1 MGRLAQN
8 PDPGVAR
15 SLVRLTDA
23 GAHLVL
29 CRPDKRP
36 LWRGWQKRRPSA
48 TVAQAHV
55 DDAHGPLGVIPW
67 SLRSTALDIDEGDP
81 DALRSCFEPWA
92 DLASRRGRHF
102 YYDDDIARRNSDWT
116 LRGCSGQVRSG
127 KGFLVMHG
135 DGPVRLADALDRR
148 VIGEHPWPRDLF
160 DLAGLGP
167 VLADPAVAAPIVAES
182 VCTVAAPIQIAL
194 ERVLQ
199 GGRGVALFDQCRWW
213 AYEQGK
219 GATLEAWKRRVLAY
233 VTAQNERFHAPIT
246 AARVNSTT
254 WSIASWTWDGG
265 GSLDHSVMAQS
276 RRGRAAAAVRR
287 FLTYD
292 RDRFM
297 VARLDAGDR
306 QVDVA
311 HAFGVSQATVSYTRG
326 RLERRRRAPK
336 NYQRT

>member
-1 MGRLAQN
+1 MREQQN
-8 PDPGVAR
+8 PSTDIN
-15 SLVRLTDA
+15 RLTDA

-48 TVAQAHV
+48 DVAQAHV

-102 YYDDDIARRNSDWT
+102 YYDDSEPRGNASWSLENCRGDIRGAR
-116 LRGCSGQVRSG
+116 
-127 KGFLVMHG
+127 GFLVMHG
-135 DGPVRLADALDRR
+135 DGLVRLVDALDRR
-148 VIGEHPWPRDLF
+148 VIGKHPWPRDLF
-160 DLAGLGP
+160 DMAGLGP
-167 VLADPAVAAPIVAES
+167 VLADPEPAPIRTEPGR
-182 VCTVAAPIQIAL
+182 TVAAPIQIAL
-194 ERVLQ
+194 ERVVR

-233 VTAQNERFHAPIT
+233 VTEQNERFHAPIT
-246 AARVNSTT
+246 AARVQAIA
-254 WSIASWTWDGG
+254 WSIAGWTWDGG
-265 GSLDHSVMAQS
+265 GSLDHGVMAQT
-276 RRGRAAAAVRR
+276 RRGVASGKVRR
-287 FLTYD
+287 FLTYE

-297 VARLDAGDR
+297 VARLDAGET
-306 QVDVA
+306 QPVVA
-311 HAFGVSQATVSYTRG
+311 RAFGVSVGTAATARARFTRT
-326 RLERRRRAPK
+326 RRAPK
-336 NYQRT
+336 NYR